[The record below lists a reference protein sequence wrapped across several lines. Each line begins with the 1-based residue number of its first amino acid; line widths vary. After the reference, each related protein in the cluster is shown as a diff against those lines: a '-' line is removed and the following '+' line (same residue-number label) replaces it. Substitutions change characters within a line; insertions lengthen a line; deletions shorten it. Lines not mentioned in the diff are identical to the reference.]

1 MKLCELEL
9 ERFRKFDRPLRIT
22 GMAAG
27 LNLIV
32 GPNEMGKST
41 LFAALQAVLFERHR
55 SQAQTVKSFQ
65 PAGHEGASPRV
76 ALTFEIAGRPYR
88 IEKRFLRRPSAELA
102 LPDGRFLHG
111 EAAEEALDGLLAGG
125 LLAGGAGNSQAGGRR
140 NASEALGIWSLLWV
154 GQGQSFVLP
163 ELAPGA
169 HGTLQTVLEAE
180 VGEVLG
186 GDHGATLIRTI
197 EQALYELV
205 YRTGRP
211 RGRYKEADDARQ
223 ALEIEIADLEARR
236 EELERDLNELDGVRV
251 EYERVRADQGAGQA
265 AAEVAELTEWR
276 DQLMVQRAEIREVEA
291 DLKEKRT
298 ELEQAQA
305 EQARSRAL
313 GEALAAA
320 EAEHRAAAAIEADA
334 ASAAAEAERL
344 AGEQV
349 DKAERLQ
356 ATFDA
361 AGNHHRGLQRL
372 AHATRQRD
380 DARAALRKA
389 ASEVALDLDPAALER
404 VRVAGRPLGEPGRSF
419 RIVDPLEIEIAEVG
433 RITVR
438 PVVPDRRRLRSLLRE
453 AERRIADE
461 LKALGLRPPKVTGRQ
476 LEFDLAAGGPLPGAT
491 AKLGSHPE
499 VASSWPEAATVDSA
513 LAEAERRI
521 NALLAQLR
529 EARGDLIAAVDRRQE
544 KGDLRSQAVARREH
558 AERRLEQLRADLAE
572 AERLANEAALADRA
586 LALRGDIEV
595 REQRLRQLHE
605 QAPQQSFEGLEARIA
620 ELRGA
625 AEQRAGTVHE
635 QELAMERLRA
645 RIQALA
651 GGGLDEHLASARRR
665 CDELERE
672 CAKYQREVE
681 ALELLLRVLQEAERD
696 AKERYLGP
704 LVRRIR
710 PYLQALFPGA
720 DLEVDEAF
728 RITAVARSGGAEP
741 FDRLSEGTREQI
753 AILTR
758 LAFAELLADRGRPA
772 VVVLDDALVFSDDQ
786 RIEQMFEI
794 LAGAAAKL
802 QIIVL
807 TCRERV
813 FQGLAA
819 HRLRLEEMH
828 AAGVE

>member
-41 LFAALQAVLFERHR
+41 LFAALQAVLLERHR

-76 ALTFEIAGRPYR
+76 ALTFEIAGRRYR
-88 IEKRFLRRPSAELA
+88 VEKRFLRRPSAELA
-102 LPDGRFLHG
+102 LPDGGHLHG

-125 LLAGGAGNSQAGGRR
+125 AGNSQAGVRR
-140 NASEALGIWSLLWV
+140 NAAEALGIWSLLWV

-205 YRTGRP
+205 YRAGRP

-223 ALEIEIADLEARR
+223 ALETEIADLEARR
-236 EELERDLNELDGVRV
+236 EELERDLNELDGVRA
-251 EYERVRADQGAGQA
+251 EYERVRADQGDAQA

-276 DQLMVQRAEIREVEA
+276 DQLMVQRAEIREAEA
-291 DLKEKRT
+291 DLKEKRS
-298 ELEQAQA
+298 ELEQAEA

-320 EAEHRAAAAIEADA
+320 EAEHQAAAAIEADA

-349 DKAERLQ
+349 DKVERLQ

-372 AHATRQRD
+372 TQAARQRD

-389 ASEVALDLDPAALER
+389 ASEVALDLEPAALQR

-419 RIVDPLEIEIAEVG
+419 KIVDPLEIEIAEVG

-438 PVVPDRRRLRSLLRE
+438 PVVPDSRRLRSLLRD
-453 AERRIADE
+453 AERRIAEE
-461 LKALGLRPPKVTGRQ
+461 LKALGLRAPKVTGRQ
-476 LEFDLAAGGPLPGAT
+476 LEFDLAAGGPLPVAPV
-491 AKLGSHPE
+491 KPGSHRE
-499 VASSWPEAATVDSA
+499 VASSWPEAATVESA

-521 NALLAQLR
+521 DALLAQLR

-544 KGDLRSQAVARREH
+544 KGDLRSQAVARG
-558 AERRLEQLRADLAE
+558 A
-572 AERLANEAALADRA
+572 
-586 LALRGDIEV
+586 
-595 REQRLRQLHE
+595 
-605 QAPQQSFEGLEARIA
+605 
-620 ELRGA
+620 RGA
-625 AEQRAGTVHE
+625 PSRA
-635 QELAMERLRA
+635 A
-645 RIQALA
+645 
-651 GGGLDEHLASARRR
+651 ARRSGR
-665 CDELERE
+665 SRAPRER
-672 CAKYQREVE
+672 
-681 ALELLLRVLQEAERD
+681 
-696 AKERYLGP
+696 G
-704 LVRRIR
+704 
-710 PYLQALFPGA
+710 
-720 DLEVDEAF
+720 
-728 RITAVARSGGAEP
+728 RSGRPRSGATW
-741 FDRLSEGTREQI
+741 RC
-753 AILTR
+753 
-758 LAFAELLADRGRPA
+758 RGARATPA
-772 VVVLDDALVFSDDQ
+772 PAA
-786 RIEQMFEI
+786 R
-794 LAGAAAKL
+794 AGAAA
-802 QIIVL
+802 IA
-807 TCRERV
+807 RRARGADRGSARGGRAARRHSARAGARDGAPARAHPGARGRRPGRAFGERPAP
-813 FQGLAA
+813 L
-819 HRLRLEEMH
+819 
-828 AAGVE
+828 

>member
-1 MKLCELEL
+1 MKLRELEL
-9 ERFRKFDRPLRIT
+9 EQFRKFDRPLRIT
-22 GMAAG
+22 GMADG

-55 SQAQTVKSFQ
+55 SQAQTIRSFQ

-76 ALTFEIAGRPYR
+76 ALSFEIDGQPYR
-88 IEKRFLRRPSAELA
+88 IEKRFLRRPGAELA
-102 LPDGRFLHG
+102 LPDGRHLHG
-111 EAAEEALDGLLAGG
+111 EVAEEALDGLLASGG
-125 LLAGGAGNSQAGGRR
+125 GNGQIGGRR
-140 NASEALGIWSLLWV
+140 SAAEALGIWSLVWV
-154 GQGQSFVLP
+154 GQGQSFALP
-163 ELAPGA
+163 EMAPGA
-169 HGTLQTVLEAE
+169 RGTLQTILEAE

-186 GDHGATLIRTI
+186 GDHGAALIKSI

-205 YRTGRP
+205 YKTGRP
-211 RGRYKEADDARQ
+211 RGQYKETDDARQ
-223 ALEIEIADLEARR
+223 ALEIEIVDLEARR
-236 EELERDLNELDGVRV
+236 EELERDLNELDSVRA
-251 EYERVRADQGAGQA
+251 EYERVRADQSATQA
-265 AAEVAELTEWR
+265 EAELAELMEWR
-276 DQLMVQRAEIREVEA
+276 DQLMVQRAEIREAEA

-298 ELEQAQA
+298 DLEHAEA
-305 EQARSRAL
+305 EQTRGRTL
-313 GEALAAA
+313 REALAAA
-320 EAEHRAAAAIEADA
+320 EAECQAAAAVEADA
-334 ASAAAEAERL
+334 ASAALETERL
-344 AGEQV
+344 TGEQGGKV
-349 DKAERLQ
+349 DRLQ

-361 AGNHHRGLQRL
+361 AGIHHRGLQRL
-372 AHATRQRD
+372 THAIRQRD
-380 DARAALRKA
+380 DARAALRAA

-419 RIVDPLEIEIAEVG
+419 RIVDPLEIEITEVG

-438 PVVPDRRRLRSLLRE
+438 PVVPDRRRLQGSLRE
-453 AERRIADE
+453 AERRIAEE
-461 LKALGLRPPKVTGRQ
+461 LKALGLRPPSATARQ

-491 AKLGSHPE
+491 ARLGAKSE
-499 VASSWPEAATVDSA
+499 GASPWPEAATVESA

-521 NALLAQLR
+521 NALLSQLR
-529 EARGDLIAAVDRRQE
+529 QARVELAASVDGRQAKGEA
-544 KGDLRSQAVARREH
+544 RSQAVARREH
-558 AERRLEQLRADLAE
+558 AEQRLEQLRADLAE
-572 AERLANEAALADRA
+572 AERLADETDLAERA
-586 LALRGDIEV
+586 LKLRGDVEF

-605 QAPQQSFEGLEARIA
+605 QAPEQSLEDLERRIA

-625 AEQRAGTVHE
+625 VARRAGALHE

-651 GGGLDEHLASARRR
+651 GGGVDERLASARRR

-672 CAKYQREVE
+672 CAKYRREVE
-681 ALELLLRVLQEAERD
+681 ALELLLRVLQDAERD

-710 PYLQALFPGA
+710 PYLEALFPGA
-720 DLEVDEAF
+720 DLEVDEGF
-728 RITAVARSGGAEP
+728 RITTVARMGGAEP
-741 FDRLSEGTREQI
+741 FDRLSDGTREQI

-758 LAFAELLADRGRPA
+758 LAFAQLLADQGRPA

-794 LAGAAAKL
+794 LARAAAKL

-819 HRLRLEEMH
+819 HRLRLEEAQ